1 MKTDPQNILI
11 CRLSSIGDIVLTF
24 PLIRVLRHRFPNA
37 ELHYLVKQ
45 EYADLL
51 RSHPGLDRVWS
62 FDTRTGWAGLRQ
74 LKRDIR
80 STFYDLFVDIHRN
93 LRSIYLRSGLPGT
106 TVITYNKRFFRRWF
120 LIHMGLNTYRHV
132 VPVHRRYLQ
141 ALSSLQI
148 SDDDKGLEFF
158 VDPAEQRTIDTF
170 MIQKGLDPNG
180 VQIAMAPGAGFATKR
195 WPVAFFIQTARRLI
209 EEQGARI
216 WIFGDHKDRSLAA
229 EMAAELDKACID
241 LTGDLSLMQTA
252 CALRR
257 MRMLVTNDTGLMH
270 MACALDV
277 DVVALFG
284 PTTRELGFFPVHPH
298 ARVVEHLDLSCRPCT
313 HVGSD
318 KCPKGHFRCMRE
330 CSVERVVH
338 TVHQVLRGSG
348 PETGAAEPRTF
359 FEGS

>member
-24 PLIRVLRHRFPNA
+24 PLIRVLRHRFPKA
-37 ELHYLVKQ
+37 ELHYVVKQ

-62 FDTRTGWAGLRQ
+62 FDARTGWAGLRR
-74 LKRDIR
+74 LKREIR
-80 STFYDLFVDIHRN
+80 SVSYDLFVDIHRN
-93 LRSIYLRSGLPGT
+93 LRSIYLHSGLSAT
-106 TVITYNKRFFRRWF
+106 TVVSYNKRVFRRWL
-120 LIHMGLNTYRHV
+120 LIHTGLNTYRRV
-132 VPVHRRYLQ
+132 IPVHQRYLE
-141 ALSSLQI
+141 ALSSFQI
-148 SDDDKGLEFF
+148 PDDDNGLEFF
-158 VDPAEQRTIDTF
+158 VDPAEQRTIDDYLLETGF
-170 MIQKGLDPNG
+170 DPKGDI
-180 VQIAMAPGAGFATKR
+180 QIAMAPGAGFATKR
-195 WPVAFFIQTARRLI
+195 WPVTSFIQTARRLI
-209 EEQGARI
+209 DEKGARI
-216 WIFGDHKDRSLAA
+216 WIFGDHSDQPFAA
-229 EMAAELDKACID
+229 EMVAELGNACID
-241 LTGDLSLMQTA
+241 LTGQLTLMQTA

-257 MRMLVTNDTGLMH
+257 MRLLVTNDTGLMH

-330 CSVERVVH
+330 SSVERVVH
-338 TVHQVLRGSG
+338 TIDQVLHMSG
-348 PETGAAEPRTF
+348 AESGAAGT
-359 FEGS
+359 